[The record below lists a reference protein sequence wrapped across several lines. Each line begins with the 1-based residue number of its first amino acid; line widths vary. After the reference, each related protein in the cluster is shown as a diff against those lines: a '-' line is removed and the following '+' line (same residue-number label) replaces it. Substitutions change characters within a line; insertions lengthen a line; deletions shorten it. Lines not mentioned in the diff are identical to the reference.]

1 MRISSATVN
10 SHKSGMSLIEI
21 MIAFAILVVS
31 AFSISGLISFGHRGT
46 EKDFRS
52 VLAIQLLEEKLN
64 LFLSTSFNKVSDEV
78 MSGATKMNVDKTLF
92 SGTTHEIQLGSI
104 TEGKTNYQVSA
115 TLEKIPVSFGVRPL
129 EIDQSYEFAKV
140 ETYRFGALNNKLA
153 RFDGSNNGKN
163 RYRVIKVTM
172 MVKWT
177 EPVVNVEK
185 QIQAVS
191 FLVDLES

>member
-1 MRISSATVN
+1 
-10 SHKSGMSLIEI
+10 MSLIEI